1 MTIVEF
7 DDSETADKQGHR
19 PSDRLIGMART
30 EEDADL
36 LVRAL
41 KQFGQS

>member
-19 PSDRLIGMART
+19 PSDRLIGMTRT
-30 EEDADL
+30 EEDAEFV
-36 LVRAL
+36 VRAL